1 MSSLANIVFVALLA
15 AAPPAPL
22 ATFESRYGDFTAYT
36 VAGATPK
43 VEVRFHGRRVFLA
56 QAEEVELY
64 RATPGNA
71 LEHIIVQLWSPGL
84 NCQHS
89 YALLTVRKDG
99 SVVPSPVFGECHEM
113 ESARWLPDGV
123 ELQLS
128 PRADG
133 NAEVETWRFRAGKLD
148 HRVVTLAPG
157 TPWASARK
165 TLFAGGWR
173 AAPDPEATDAR
184 RPYPKFP
191 EVSCGRGNDAEC
203 NARLQRAG
211 EIIRVWVDWN
221 TPELPVTGIHGD

>member
-1 MSSLANIVFVALLA
+1 MGTFANTVFLALLA
-15 AAPPAPL
+15 GALPL
-22 ATFESRYGDFTAYT
+22 ATVESRYGEFSAHT

-56 QAEEVELY
+56 EAEEVELF

-71 LEHIIVQLWSPGL
+71 LEHVIVQLWSPGL

-99 SVVPSPVFGECHEM
+99 AVSPSPVFGECHEM
-113 ESARWLPDGV
+113 EGARPLPDGV

-128 PRADG
+128 PK
-133 NAEVETWRFRAGKLD
+133 AEGFAELETWRFRAGKLD
-148 HRVVTLAPG
+148 HRVVTLEPG

-165 TLFAGGWR
+165 TLFGGGWQ
-173 AAPDPEATDAR
+173 AAPDPEQAEAN

-191 EVSCGRGNDAEC
+191 EVNCGHGRDAAC
-203 NARLQRAG
+203 TARFQRAG
-211 EIIRVWVDWN
+211 ETIRVWVDAD
-221 TPELPVTGIHGD
+221 TPRLRVTGIHGD